1 MDRFKEPTLQ
11 EDDMQAAIEVVYEEL
26 FEELGREPTDIELQA
41 RIDYYQSEA
50 ESQIDNMID
59 DYLMQNEEDE

>member
-1 MDRFKEPTLQ
+1 MDRFREPTFD
-11 EDDMQAAIEVVYEEL
+11 EDMMQAAIEVVYEEL

-59 DYLMQNEEDE
+59 DYLSAEEEE

>member
-1 MDRFKEPTLQ
+1 MDRFKEPTFD
-11 EDDMQAAIEVVYEEL
+11 EDMMQAAIEVVYEEL

-59 DYLMQNEEDE
+59 DYLSAEEEE